1 LRKTRSEKEEQKMS
15 EVDDILD
22 EVGGAKP
29 HQAFNRTYIAAGE
42 HVLELK
48 NFEFKKTRGGKKMF
62 AVEFVVVSSSVHKA
76 GELVG
81 GTWKMSHHKEEWQ
94 AEQDKGRVNAFVL
107 ALLGPAFLGEKPG
120 KAEISEAIKMLIA
133 PTQKGRGIRVKA
145 TGHKQGETFVDVA
158 YENIPGQTKESITA
172 NRARQE
178 SGVAPTAAKGEAVEK
193 AETKSEPEKTQ
204 PKSEEPKKESTLG
217 SLLGGL

>member
-1 LRKTRSEKEEQKMS
+1 MS
-15 EVDDILD
+15 EVDDILE

-29 HQAFNRTYIAAGE
+29 HQGFSRNYIKAGD

-48 NFEFKKTRGGKKMF
+48 SFEFKKGKGGKKVF
-62 AVEFVVVSSSVHKA
+62 AASYVVVASSVHTV
-76 GELVG
+76 GEIVNQ
-81 GTWKMSHHKEEWQ
+81 TWKMSHHEHDWQ
-94 AEQDKGRVNAFVL
+94 AEQDKGRVNAFVV

-120 KAEISEAIKMLIA
+120 KTEISEAIKMLIA
-133 PTQKGRGIRVKA
+133 TTQKGRGIRVRA
-145 TGHKQGETFVDVA
+145 TGHKAGETFVDVS

-178 SGVAPTAAKGEAVEK
+178 SGVAPTAAKGETVEKK
-193 AETKSEPEKTQ
+193 AETKSEPEKTE
-204 PKSEEPKKESTLG
+204 PKTEEPKKESTLG

>member
-1 LRKTRSEKEEQKMS
+1 MS

-29 HQAFNRTYIAAGE
+29 HKAFSRNYIRAGE
-42 HVLELK
+42 HILELK
-48 NFEFKKTRGGKKMF
+48 NFEFKKGKSGKKIF
-62 AVEFVVVSSSVHKA
+62 AVEFIVVSSSVHKV

-81 GTWKMSHHKEEWQ
+81 GTWKMSHHEHDWQ

-107 ALLGPAFLGEKPG
+107 ALLGPAFLGPKPG
-120 KAEISEAIKMLIA
+120 KTEITEATKKMIA

-158 YENIPGQTKESITA
+158 YENIPGQTAETIKA
-172 NRARQE
+172 NRARQD
-178 SGVAPTAAKGEAVEK
+178 SGAPPVAGAGETVEPK
-193 AETKSEPEKTQ
+193 AEKKSEPEKTET
-204 PKSEEPKKESTLG
+204 KSEGALG